1 MQAVRFGISDMERLL
16 QKAIE
21 TGSDAELVEAINRL
35 DAKISYTFWILLTI
49 IIGLFVVNSIRF
61 YNIEKRLKIEEQR

>member
-1 MQAVRFGISDMERLL
+1 MERLL